1 MTKEDKKFESIYKKR
16 KMQYVKKEKELAKID
31 RFYQKYAL
39 AKEYI
44 KISDFNNAIIILKRL
59 LKELYI
65 FQDDEIKKNV
75 MFTYYITLGILKY
88 TDKSTKG
95 IMSLLIDE
103 IYVPSGQVNISETY
117 LLELANA
124 YFHGGEYEEAKKYYN
139 MLLNKKSL
147 SSDANLK
154 LCYIALRE
162 NEYELAM
169 NYLENV
175 SIEDISYDYPL
186 TQKLSTLYYIRKKLN
201 IPRDYDKEY
210 YRTHKY
216 HISQLENYSEEKA
229 KNHILKHIEN
239 DDYEKNKESLFLTN
253 IKVSSLF
260 NEVKD
265 IISPQNL
272 LVSSSTDKYVVSFDK
287 VIGKFYKEE
296 TSAVTVVT
304 FPSEPDK
311 ILTMYPCKEIKFN
324 KKVRK

>member
-1 MTKEDKKFESIYKKR
+1 MAKEEKRFEIENKER
-16 KMQYVKKEKELAKID
+16 KIQYIKKEKEQVKIE
-31 RFYQKYAL
+31 RFYEKYAL
-39 AKEYI
+39 VKEQI
-44 KISDFNNAIIILKRL
+44 KLADFNKAIILLKRL
-59 LKELYI
+59 IKDLSIFKEE
-65 FQDDEIKKNV
+65 EIKKNV

-95 IMSLLIDE
+95 IMSLLVDE

-124 YFHGGEYEEAKKYYN
+124 YFHGGQYEEAKKYYN
-139 MLLNKKSL
+139 ALLNRKKL

-186 TQKLSTLYYIRKKLN
+186 TQKLSTLYYIRKKLD

-210 YRTHKY
+210 YRIHKY
-216 HISQLENYSEEKA
+216 HISQLENYREEKA
-229 KNHILKHIEN
+229 KNHILKHAEQE
-239 DDYEKNKESLFLTN
+239 DYESGKESLFLAN
-253 IKVSSLF
+253 IKISPLF

-265 IISPQNL
+265 MICPKNL
-272 LVSSSTDKYVVSFDK
+272 LVSSCVDKYVITLDK
-287 VIGKFYKEE
+287 KIGKVGDEE
-296 TSAVTVVT
+296 TNSVMVVT

-311 ILTMYPCKEIKFN
+311 ILTMYPCKEVKFN
-324 KKVRK
+324 KRVRK

>member
-124 YFHGGEYEEAKKYYN
+124 YFHGGEYEEAKKYYSA
-139 MLLNKKSL
+139 LLNRKKL

-175 SIEDISYDYPL
+175 SIEDISYDYPAA
-186 TQKLSTLYYIRKKLN
+186 QKLSTLYYIRKKLD

-210 YRTHKY
+210 YRTHK
-216 HISQLENYSEEKA
+216 
-229 KNHILKHIEN
+229 
-239 DDYEKNKESLFLTN
+239 
-253 IKVSSLF
+253 
-260 NEVKD
+260 
-265 IISPQNL
+265 
-272 LVSSSTDKYVVSFDK
+272 
-287 VIGKFYKEE
+287 
-296 TSAVTVVT
+296 
-304 FPSEPDK
+304 
-311 ILTMYPCKEIKFN
+311 
-324 KKVRK
+324 